1 MVKKKII
8 AIVQARL
15 GSERF
20 PDKVLQKLK
29 SENVLSFL
37 IKRLEKSKYIN
48 KVIVAIPKNKR
59 NITLLNFLIK
69 TKKNYFLGSEKDV
82 LDRFYKASLNESPD
96 YIVRITGDCPFVD
109 PEIVDECIK
118 KILDENY
125 DYVSNINPPTFPDGF
140 DVEVFSFSAL
150 KITWKLASKKEDK
163 EHVTKFMREHS
174 EFNSLNIE
182 NNEDLSDLRMTLDYE
197 EDLEVIKNIYNN
209 FYPNLFFSFNEIIK
223 FYKKNKKVFKKN
235 MRFKRNTREVKN
247 SGQILLKKAESLI
260 PGSNMLLSKRSD
272 MFLPGMW
279 PAYYKKAKGCFVWD
293 LDNKKYIDMSL
304 MGVGTNILGY
314 SHPEVNKAVSENI
327 KKSNMSTLN
336 CPEEVYLAENLIEMH
351 PWAEMV
357 KFARTGGEANS
368 IAVRI
373 ARAASK
379 KDKIAV
385 CGYHG
390 WHDWYLSANL
400 TNQENLSEHL
410 LPGLKVKG
418 VPNELKNTVF
428 PFKYND
434 FKSLKNII
442 EKHDIGVIKM
452 EVQRSIKPEGM
463 FLEKV
468 RELATKKNIVLIFDE
483 CTSGFRENYGGL
495 HLKHKVYPDVAI
507 FGKALGNG
515 FAITSIIGKKEIME
529 AAQSTFI
536 SSTFWTERA
545 GPTAALKTLEIMKD
559 IKSWEIITKQGKKI
573 EKGWDRI
580 SKQNNIIIEKS
591 GLSSLANF
599 SFVSKNSRKYKSFLT
614 SEMLKKGFLASNAIY
629 TCIDH
634 TDKLIESYFD
644 NLEEVFYKISEF
656 EKGNNID
663 ELNSLPI
670 ASEGFER
677 LN

>member
-150 KITWKLASKKEDK
+150 KTTWKLASKKEDK

-336 CPEEVYLAENLIEMH
+336 CPEEVYLAENLVEMH

-385 CGYHG
+385 
-390 WHDWYLSANL
+390 
-400 TNQENLSEHL
+400 
-410 LPGLKVKG
+410 
-418 VPNELKNTVF
+418 
-428 PFKYND
+428 
-434 FKSLKNII
+434 
-442 EKHDIGVIKM
+442 
-452 EVQRSIKPEGM
+452 
-463 FLEKV
+463 
-468 RELATKKNIVLIFDE
+468 
-483 CTSGFRENYGGL
+483 
-495 HLKHKVYPDVAI
+495 
-507 FGKALGNG
+507 
-515 FAITSIIGKKEIME
+515 
-529 AAQSTFI
+529 
-536 SSTFWTERA
+536 
-545 GPTAALKTLEIMKD
+545 
-559 IKSWEIITKQGKKI
+559 
-573 EKGWDRI
+573 
-580 SKQNNIIIEKS
+580 
-591 GLSSLANF
+591 
-599 SFVSKNSRKYKSFLT
+599 
-614 SEMLKKGFLASNAIY
+614 
-629 TCIDH
+629 
-634 TDKLIESYFD
+634 
-644 NLEEVFYKISEF
+644 
-656 EKGNNID
+656 
-663 ELNSLPI
+663 
-670 ASEGFER
+670 
-677 LN
+677 